1 MIIINGL
8 EEIAYYHKSIE
19 NAAIAIGTFDGV
31 HQGHQNVIQTMLS
44 ANKQTRIII
53 TFINHPKEYTKS
65 EAHPMRLMTLDEK
78 IEVLSE
84 FPVDYLVLLQF
95 NKELMSWGYE
105 KFIAY
110 LTKHYKMESL
120 HVGFNF
126 RLGYQGLGDVTAIQ
140 KLTGP
145 YGFELSVS
153 EPVYVDS
160 FLVSST
166 AIREALKLGH
176 VEKANQ
182 LLGRKHYVTGK
193 VITGKK
199 LGRTIGFPTINLKIS
214 SNMTIIRSGVYVTET
229 IRKGKIHPSVTNVG
243 YNPTFNQNNFN
254 LETFILDFDDNLY
267 DEMIRVRFLHR
278 IRDELQF
285 DSLET
290 LTEWIKKDVEITRR
304 YFDTVGLQSTPSM
317 I

>member
-19 NAAIAIGTFDGV
+19 NSAIAIGTFDGV

-84 FPVDYLVLLQF
+84 FPIDYLVLLQF
-95 NKELMSWGYE
+95 NQELMSWSYE
-105 KFIAY
+105 KFICY
-110 LTKHYKMESL
+110 LIKHYKMESL

-126 RLGYQGLGDVTAIQ
+126 KLGFQGLGDVEAIQ
-140 KLTGP
+140 KLTDTLH
-145 YGFELSVS
+145 FQLSVS
-153 EPVYVDS
+153 EPVYVGS

-166 AIREALKLGH
+166 AIRESLKLGEI
-176 VEKANQ
+176 EKANE

-193 VITGKK
+193 VVVGKK

-214 SNMTIIRSGVYVTET
+214 SNMTIIRSGVYITET
-229 IRKGKIHPSVTNVG
+229 LRKGMIYSSVTNVG

-254 LETFILDFDDNLY
+254 LETFILDFNENLY
-267 DEMIRVRFLHR
+267 DEMIKVRFLHR
-278 IRDELQF
+278 IRDELKF

-290 LTEWIKKDVEITRR
+290 LTEWIAKDVEIARN
-304 YFDTVGLQSTPSM
+304 YFDTRLQSTGSM